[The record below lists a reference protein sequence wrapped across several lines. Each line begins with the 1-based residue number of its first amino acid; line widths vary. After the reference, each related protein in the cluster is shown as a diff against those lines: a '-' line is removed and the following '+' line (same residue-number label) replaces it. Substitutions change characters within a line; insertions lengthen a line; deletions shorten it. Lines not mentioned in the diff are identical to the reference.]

1 MLPLKKK
8 AAITLRFQTGKVLNP
23 GFCCCSG
30 SLSETIFFLCV
41 FQSLDS
47 SRLLPPT
54 VTMVLLQPPK
64 KKDKQSYDGEIIMR

>member
-1 MLPLKKK
+1 MLPLKKKK

-64 KKDKQSYDGEIIMR
+64 KDKQSYDGEIIMR

>member
-8 AAITLRFQTGKVLNP
+8 AAITLRFQTDKVLNP
-23 GFCCCSG
+23 GFCCSG

-47 SRLLPPT
+47 SRLLPPI
-54 VTMVLLQPPK
+54 VTMVLLQPP